1 MLRTLVLLLGLG
13 LALPAT
19 ALPATAQT
27 GRPAGDPAAP
37 SPGTAGSVTTAGN
50 ATSGSNAAAFDS
62 NSIKTDLGGMR
73 ASRMIGMPVY
83 NESQEKI
90 GSVDDIVIGADRALH
105 VIISMGGFLGFD
117 SKMVEVAYQ
126 KLQFSNAKGA
136 TNRVILPGA
145 TKQSLGAMQRFEYS
159 RQG

>member
-1 MLRTLVLLLGLG
+1 MLRTLVPLLALG

-19 ALPATAQT
+19 VLPATAQT

-37 SPGTAGSVTTAGN
+37 SPGAAG
-50 ATSGSNAAAFDS
+50 AAATAPGRSSAARFDLDP
-62 NSIKTDLGGMR
+62 IKTDLGGMR
-73 ASRMIGMPVY
+73 ASRIIGMPVY

-105 VIISMGGFLGFD
+105 VIISVGGFLGFD